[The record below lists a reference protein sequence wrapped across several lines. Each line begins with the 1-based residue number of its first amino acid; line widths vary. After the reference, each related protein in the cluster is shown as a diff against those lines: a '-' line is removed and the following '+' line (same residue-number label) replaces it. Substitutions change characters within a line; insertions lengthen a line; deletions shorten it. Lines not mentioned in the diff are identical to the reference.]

1 MGDYR
6 VQVKHGVRPP
16 DVAEISDLL
25 VATTAAD
32 GHPPL
37 DDQRQLDLQRG
48 GREGFT
54 AVLAHEVD
62 DAELV
67 GYAQLAPERAS
78 WGLEIVVH
86 PDHRGGL
93 EHLGITLLGAA
104 VEEVHRQGGGRLR
117 YWAPQPTPQ
126 QDANAAALGF
136 INDRD
141 LLQLRVELPLAP
153 GTRRDAPP
161 LDVRPFRPGA
171 DEAVWLEVNNRAFV
185 DHPEQGGWDLEA
197 LQARE
202 DEPWFDPA
210 GFLLHEED
218 GRLAGSCWTKV
229 HRDVDPALGEIYV
242 ISVDPDFHHRGL
254 GRALTVAGLDWLAAA
269 GLAVGMLYVDNTN
282 TAAVALYRSLG
293 FSLDHM
299 DRAYI
304 LDVPGP

>member
-161 LDVRPFRPGA
+161 LDVRPFRPGD
-171 DEAVWLEVNNRAFV
+171 DEAAWLEVNNRAFA

-197 LQARE
+197 LQAPRGRAVVR
-202 DEPWFDPA
+202 P
-210 GFLLHEED
+210 
-218 GRLAGSCWTKV
+218 GRLPPPRGGRPTGRVVLDEGAPGRRPA
-229 HRDVDPALGEIYV
+229 HGRDLR
-242 ISVDPDFHHRGL
+242 HL
-254 GRALTVAGLDWLAAA
+254 GRPRLPAA
-269 GLAVGMLYVDNTN
+269 GAS
-282 TAAVALYRSLG
+282 AA
-293 FSLDHM
+293 
-299 DRAYI
+299 
-304 LDVPGP
+304 P